1 MSKRISD
8 KTKEKIAKLVLYR
21 SEHDTIKAIA
31 AKMSVSLSTVNRS
44 VQQYK
49 DKNQIPAAKEKMPEQ
64 WSQQERLQAVLDS
77 YHLSS
82 EEKSAYCR
90 SHGIY
95 PHHISQWHE
104 QIQNNQ
110 MDKRI
115 VEKIENKRLKAEN
128 KALRKEIAKKDQA
141 LSEAATLLLLK
152 KRLEDA
158 CL

>member
-49 DKNQIPAAKEKMPEQ
+49 DKNQIPVAKEKMPEQ

-77 YHLSS
+77 YHLAA
-82 EEKSAYCR
+82 EEQSAYCR
-90 SHGIY
+90 RNGIY
-95 PHHISQWHE
+95 PHHISQWHQ

-152 KRLEDA
+152 KRLEEA
-158 CL
+158 C